1 VRWFLALALLLAAPV
16 SAAPSGD
23 GALANLITRFE
34 TVESAYDPITASQ
47 EGDRAALQRWPDVRP
62 QTTAGFVR
70 DWRALRDAA
79 QALDAKS
86 LTPDAALNRR
96 LFVSTLN
103 DRIALA
109 PFNRERMPF
118 ANDSAFPSTPDY
130 VARTLPIRTEAD
142 AAAWIARLEAL
153 PDFYAQNLA
162 NARRGLKDGF
172 VQPRVVALRTLDV
185 LKGLAPDP
193 KAPEK
198 SALYQPFANLP
209 ATIPTGRQ
217 AALRQQ
223 ARALIAGKIAT
234 AHAAAVAFFEND
246 YLPKARTSL
255 AARDLPNG
263 EAFYRALARSH
274 TTTDL
279 TPDQIHQ
286 IGLEEVKRIRARME
300 DTMRA
305 AGFKGSFADFQKFL
319 RTDPQFYAKSKEE
332 LLEKASRMAKR
343 ADDAMPGLFATLPR
357 LPYGVRP
364 VPDEIAEGYTTGRY
378 WPGSIDQGIAGAYI
392 VNTSKLDQRPLHELP
407 ALTLHEGV
415 PGHHHQIALAQ
426 ERKDLPSFRRN
437 AYTTAY
443 VEGWG
448 LYAEYLGEE
457 MNFYRTPYE
466 MFGRLSY
473 EMWRAC
479 RLVADT
485 GLHWKRWSLAQARQ
499 CFDDNTALSPHNI
512 TTELE
517 RYVADPG
524 QALAYKI
531 GEIELRRL
539 RAKATDALGQRFDL
553 RRFHDVLLVDG
564 AMPLDVLGERVDA
577 WIADEEKKPAPSG

>member
-1 VRWFLALALLLAAPV
+1 MRIFILCLSFFVLSLPALAQTSPDAQLSGLLA
-16 SAAPSGD
+16 
-23 GALANLITRFE
+23 RFDTLE
-34 TVESAYDPITASQ
+34 RAVDPITASQ
-47 EGDRAALQRWPDVRP
+47 EGDRDALKRWPDV
-62 QTTAGFVR
+62 TA
-70 DWRALRDAA
+70 AA
-79 QALDAKS
+79 QARYLTQWRSMRADAAAISEAALNADAK
-86 LTPDAALNRR
+86 LNRR
-96 LFVSTLN
+96 LFLYTLD
-103 DRIALA
+103 DRIAA
-109 PFNRERMPF
+109 AAFDRDRMPF
-118 ANDSAFPSTPDY
+118 SNDSAFPSTADY
-130 VARTLPIRTEAD
+130 VARNLPIRSEAD
-142 AAAWIARLEAL
+142 AQAWLARLEAL
-153 PDFYAQNLA
+153 PKFYADNLA

-172 VQPRVVALRTLDV
+172 VQPRVVSLRTLEV
-185 LKGLAPDP
+185 LKGLAPDAA
-193 KAPEK
+193 APDK
-198 SALYQPFANLP
+198 SVLFKPLATLP
-209 ATIPTGRQ
+209 ATIPAPRQ
-217 AALRQQ
+217 EALRQQ
-223 ARALIAGKIAT
+223 ARALIADKIAP
-234 AHAAAVAFFEND
+234 AHAATIAFFEKE
-246 YLPKARTSL
+246 YLPKSRTAL

-263 EAFYRALARSH
+263 AAFYTYLARMH
-274 TTTDL
+274 TTTLL

-286 IGLEEVKRIRARME
+286 IGLDEVKRIRARMDE
-300 DTMRA
+300 TIKA
-305 AGFKGSFADFQKFL
+305 SGFKGSFADFQKFL

-364 VPDEIAEGYTTGRY
+364 VPDEIADGYTTGRY
-378 WPGSIDQGIAGAYI
+378 WPGSPDQGIAGAYI

-415 PGHHHQIALAQ
+415 PGHHHQIALSQ

-437 AYTTAY
+437 SYTTAY

-457 MNFYRTPYE
+457 MDFYRSPYE
-466 MFGRLSY
+466 HFGRLSY

-539 RAKATDALGQRFDL
+539 RVQSTSELGAKFDV
-553 RRFHDVLLVDG
+553 RRFHDALLVDG
-564 AMPLDVLGERVDA
+564 AMPLDVLAEQINA
-577 WIADEEKKPAPSG
+577 WTAKEKAKP